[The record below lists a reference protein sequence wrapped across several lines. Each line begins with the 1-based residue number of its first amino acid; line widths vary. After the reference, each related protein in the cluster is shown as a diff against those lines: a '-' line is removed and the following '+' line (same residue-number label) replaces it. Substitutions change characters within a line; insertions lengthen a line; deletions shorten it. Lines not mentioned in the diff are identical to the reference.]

1 MKKRYIKVLKDKIIN
16 NLTILAPTRVGLYG
30 YFLIN
35 EEYIAIIY
43 FSDVREALDYWY
55 VGHKKRYFKYI
66 NSLIK
71 SHISNKFPNLT
82 LTNTWL
88 ELLL

>member
-1 MKKRYIKVLKDKIIN
+1 MK
-16 NLTILAPTRVGLYG
+16 NLTQNIKFITNEKNRVVWL
-30 YFLIN
+30 FLIN

-43 FSDVREALDYWY
+43 FSNVREALDYWY

-71 SHISNKFPNLT
+71 LHISNCNY
-82 LTNTWL
+82 NCHNIN
-88 ELLL
+88 